1 MTRWI
6 LLVGIAISALR
17 VSAQEL
23 TPEEKE
29 REKKFQE
36 KASTVQP
43 DTTKPFGW
51 ANSLIAGA
59 NLTQASFTNWVQ
71 GGENALS
78 YSLWFNGNAMQ
89 NLERTNWSNTLKLAF
104 GQSRLGNQGVRK
116 TDDEIYFE
124 SLLIYK
130 LGMYVNP
137 YASVTARTQFAT
149 GYSYDALGGSKAISA
164 FMDPGFFTQSIGAAY
179 TPAAG
184 IKTRLGVAMREV
196 LTSKY
201 GDLYTGGA
209 KSQVWGG
216 AESVTDAEWAF
227 AKNMQLTSRLE
238 LFAPFKPVS
247 DLYVR
252 FDNSIAAKVNE
263 YVNVSFNVQT
273 VYDGS
278 VSGHMQ
284 VKQVLA
290 IGLSYQFI

>member
-6 LLVGIAISALR
+6 LLVLLAISAFTA
-17 VSAQEL
+17 SAQL
-23 TPEEKE
+23 SKEEQE
-29 REKKFQE
+29 REKRFQE
-36 KASTVQP
+36 RASSAKG

-51 ANSLIAGA
+51 THTVIAGA

-71 GGENALS
+71 GGQNALS
-78 YSLWFNGNAMQ
+78 YTLWFNGGSLQ
-89 NLERTNWSNTLKLAF
+89 NLASTNWSNSLKLAF
-104 GQSRLGNQGVRK
+104 GQSRLGGQGLRK

-130 LGMYVNP
+130 LGMYINP

-149 GYSYDALGGSKAISA
+149 GYTYDALDNATAVSA
-164 FMDPGFFTQSIGAAY
+164 FMDPGFFTESIGAAY

-184 IKTRLGVAMREV
+184 IKTRIGIAMREV

-201 GDLYTGGA
+201 NQYSGGA
-209 KSQVWGG
+209 KSKVWGG
-216 AESVTDAEWAF
+216 GESVTDANWEF

-238 LFAPFKPVS
+238 IFAPFNPVS
-247 DLYVR
+247 DVFVR

>member
-6 LLVGIAISALR
+6 LFACFVLVALDA
-17 VSAQEL
+17 SAQL
-23 TPEEKE
+23 TKDEQD
-29 REKKFQE
+29 REKKFQD
-36 KASTVQP
+36 KAGTQ
-43 DTTKPFGW
+43 DTSKLFGW
-51 ANSLIAGA
+51 KNSVIAGA

-71 GGENALS
+71 GGQNALS
-78 YSLWFNGNAMQ
+78 YSVTFNGAAVQ
-89 NLERTNWSNTLKLAF
+89 NLEQTNWSNTLKLAF
-104 GQSRLGNQGVRK
+104 GQARLSGQGVRK

-130 LGMYVNP
+130 LTLVINP

-149 GYSYDALGGSKAISA
+149 GYTYDPLGNSTAISA

-184 IKTRLGVAMREV
+184 IKTRLGFAMREV
-196 LTSKY
+196 LASTHTQF
-201 GDLYTGGA
+201 TGGA
-209 KSQVWGG
+209 KSKTWAGG
-216 AESVTDAEWAF
+216 ESVTDAKWEF
-227 AKNMQLTSRLE
+227 AQNMQLISRLE
-238 LFAPFKPVS
+238 IFAPFNPAS
-247 DLYVR
+247 DVFVR